1 MHIVLV
7 AAVGENNVIGYAGQ
21 LPWHLKSDLQ
31 HFKTLTLNRPVI
43 MGRKTYDSIGKPLP
57 GRTNIV
63 LTRDLRLTAPG
74 TVLATNLDAA
84 LGYAREDANKRS
96 VDEIMVIGGGD
107 VFTDAMPL
115 ADRLEIT
122 HVHASPPGDSYFPS
136 IDPAIWCEVARA
148 EHPAGPGDS
157 AAFAVATY
165 LRR

>member
-1 MHIVLV
+1 MHIVLI

-31 HFKTLTLNRPVI
+31 HFKKLTLNRPVV
-43 MGRKTYDSIGKPLP
+43 MGRKTYESIGKPLP

-63 LTRDLRLTAPG
+63 LSRDRSLAAAG
-74 TVLATNLDAA
+74 TMLATNLEEA
-84 LGYAREDANKRS
+84 LGFARADAKKRG

-107 VFTDAMPL
+107 VFADTMPL

-122 HVHASPPGDSYFPS
+122 HVSAAPDGDSYFPA
-136 IDPAIWCEVARA
+136 IDPAIWREVTRE
-148 EHPAGPGDS
+148 EHVAGPGDS

-165 LRR
+165 FRR